1 MAQWAQ
7 WTCQGSWAHVWSSSL
22 NMDLYMFLL
31 QVLQMRLQNETV
43 FIYLFWPCLGHS
55 GSSQARAST
64 PARAAPEPLQ
74 WQCRILHLL
83 CHKGG
88 SFIFSTLLI
97 TMQYNAILASGIRLI
112 ANLRLK
118 SPTSCFPTHI
128 VDSYE
133 GLWENKKTW
142 HHREGGSRL
151 MTSGSVALVH
161 KQSPCAY
168 VIGHQTSAEVEIGCC
183 TQSLSPSHKSFHS
196 YPHHDSLTQVWK
208 S

>member
-1 MAQWAQ
+1 MRPAVWVWCSQENRWGRKHILWNFRGLGAGAQSQ
-7 WTCQGSWAHVWSSSL
+7 THTHTHTPLPPWSFSGLHTRYEIRMTTTMGKMTLPAKMRSVAS
-22 NMDLYMFLL
+22 
-31 QVLQMRLQNETV
+31 VLENWS
-43 FIYLFWPCLGHS
+43 I
-55 GSSQARAST
+55 
-64 PARAAPEPLQ
+64 
-74 WQCRILHLL
+74 
-83 CHKGG
+83 
-88 SFIFSTLLI
+88 TLLI

-168 VIGHQTSAEVEIGCC
+168 VIGHQTSVEVELVCC